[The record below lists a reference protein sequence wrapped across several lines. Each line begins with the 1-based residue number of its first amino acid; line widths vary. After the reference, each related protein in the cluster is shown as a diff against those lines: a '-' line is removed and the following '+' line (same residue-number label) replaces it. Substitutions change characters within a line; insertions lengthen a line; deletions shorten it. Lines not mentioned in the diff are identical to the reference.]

1 MSDDRALPLVA
12 IVGRPNVGKSTLY
25 NRLVGGR
32 PALVE
37 DTPGV
42 TRDRRYGVAD
52 FAGRAFR
59 VVDTGGMDPTA
70 EVGALMAGVHRQAA
84 RAIDEAEVI
93 IFVTDA
99 RDGLTPVDREVAQL
113 LRRAN
118 VPVLVVANKVDSA
131 KQEAL
136 AAEVYELGLGD
147 VFALSATHGR
157 GTRELLDAILEVLP
171 GGPAAPEAEADD
183 DDDDTADDPELTD
196 SPTVATPADAEAAH
210 AVRLAFVGRPNVG
223 KSSLVNRLLGE
234 ERVLVHDQPG
244 TTTDPV
250 DTPFELLGRPYVLV
264 DTAGIRR
271 RARIEEPTEK
281 ISVSM
286 ALGQIERAD
295 VAVLVIDATEG
306 PAEQDAKIAGAI
318 EDAGRAVVIAVN
330 KDDLLGSG
338 RSLDAA
344 AKKLREQVRDVLPF
358 VAFARICFVS
368 AKTGHGVPEL
378 IEAAQAAYDEHGR
391 RVGTAELNK
400 FFAEV
405 CETHPPPTF
414 RGRSVRIYYLA
425 QVGSHPPTF
434 VLWANRPELVHHGY
448 RRFLMNQLRQRFG
461 FEGSPVRIATRRRG
475 KGS

>member
-1 MSDDRALPLVA
+1 MSDAAPLVA

-37 DTPGV
+37 DVPGV
-42 TRDRRYGVAD
+42 TRDRRYGEAE
-52 FAGRAFR
+52 FGGRSFR

-70 EVGALMAGVHRQAA
+70 PASALMAGVHRQAA
-84 RAIDEAEVI
+84 RALDEADLIV
-93 IFVTDA
+93 FVTDA
-99 RDGLTPVDREVAQL
+99 RDGLTPVDREVAEL
-113 LRRAN
+113 LRRAD
-118 VPVLVVANKVDSA
+118 VPVLVVANKVDSE

-136 AAEVYELGLGD
+136 AAEIYELGLGD

-157 GTRELLDAILEVLP
+157 GTRDLLDAILAALP
-171 GGPAAPEAEADD
+171 GERAEPEVAE
-183 DDDDTADDPELTD
+183 
-196 SPTVATPADAEAAH
+196 EAAEPPAEEH

-250 DTPFELLGRPYVLV
+250 DTPFELVGRRYVLV

-295 VAVLVIDATEG
+295 VAILVVDATEG

-318 EDAGRAVVIAVN
+318 EEAGRAVVIAVN
-330 KDDLLGSG
+330 KDDLLGT
-338 RSLDAA
+338 RAREA
-344 AKKLREQVRDVLPF
+344 EKKLREDLRDVLPF
-358 VAFARICFVS
+358 VSFAPIRFVS
-368 AKTGHGVPEL
+368 AKTGHGVTDL
-378 IEAAQAAYDEHGR
+378 VDAAQAAYDEHGR
-391 RVGTAELNK
+391 RIPTAELNR

-414 RGRSVRIYYLA
+414 RGRSVRIFYLT
-425 QVGSHPPTF
+425 QVGAHPPTF
-434 VLWANRPELVHHGY
+434 VLWANRPELVHYGY
-448 RRFLMNQLRQRFG
+448 RRFLVNQLRERFG
-461 FEGSPVRIATRRRG
+461 FAGTPVRIVTRRRS
-475 KGS
+475 KS

>member
-1 MSDDRALPLVA
+1 MTELPLVA

-37 DTPGV
+37 DVPGV
-42 TRDRRYGVAD
+42 TRDRRYGEAD
-52 FAGRAFR
+52 FGGRHFR
-59 VVDTGGMDPTA
+59 LVDTGGMDPTA
-70 EVGALMAGVHRQAA
+70 EVGALMAGVHRQATH
-84 RAIDEAEVI
+84 AIDEANLI

-99 RDGLTPVDREVAQL
+99 RDGLTPVDRDVAML
-113 LRRAN
+113 LRRAD
-118 VPVLVVANKVDSA
+118 VPVLVVANKVDSE

-136 AAEVYELGLGD
+136 AGEIYELGLGD

-157 GTRELLDAILEVLP
+157 GTRELLDAILAALP
-171 GGPAAPEAEADD
+171 EETPEAEEDEAPAPEAAD
-183 DDDDTADDPELTD
+183 
-196 SPTVATPADAEAAH
+196 H
-210 AVRLAFVGRPNVG
+210 AIRLAFVGRPNVG

-250 DTPFELLGRPYVLV
+250 DTPFELLGQRYVLV

-286 ALGQIERAD
+286 ALGQISRAD
-295 VAVLVIDATEG
+295 VAILVLDGTEG

-318 EDAGRAVVIAVN
+318 EDGGRAVVIAVN
-330 KDDLLGSG
+330 KDDLLGTG
-338 RSLDAA
+338 RTLDSAE
-344 AKKLREQVRDVLPF
+344 KKLRESLRDDLPF
-358 VAFARICFVS
+358 IGFSVIRFVS
-368 AKTGHGVPEL
+368 AKTGHGVTEL
-378 IEAAQAAYDEHGR
+378 IQAAKNAYVQHGKR
-391 RVGTAELNK
+391 IGTGELNK

-405 CETHPPPTF
+405 CERTPPPTF
-414 RGRSVRIYYLA
+414 RGRSVRIFYLT

-434 VLWANRPELVHHGY
+434 VLWANRPELVNYGY
-448 RRFLMNQLRQRFG
+448 RRFLMNQLRERFG
-461 FEGSPVRIATRRRG
+461 YEGTPIRIVARRRSS
-475 KGS
+475 KT